1 MTHDCIN
8 YYIRNDIRNRVCKLL
23 EEKCSQTKSQQPKY
37 NEDQDCFYNLK
48 SFQIILGGV
57 Q

>member
-37 NEDQDCFYNLK
+37 NEDQDCFNLK
-48 SFQIILGGV
+48 SFQIIHIYI
-57 Q
+57 